1 MRECRFSGIPAA
13 TRVLRKFAAEVTMK
27 AFRSRPSIM
36 SNRPDED
43 KKAELEICNLR
54 LSFGGVVAV
63 RDVDLTVHTGELMAV
78 IGPNGAGKTSLLN
91 CITGFYRPQQGKIIF
106 NGRDITHLHTHQ
118 LVGVGVGRT
127 FQNIELFPGMTVLAN
142 MTLAR
147 HIHCRY
153 SFWRS
158 CLFSP
163 KVREEEIRH
172 RQVLE
177 EIIDFLEMQSIR
189 KQTVGSLPY
198 GMMKRVELGRA
209 LALEPRLLI
218 LDEPF
223 AGMNLEEKEDMV
235 RFLLELNGR
244 WGLTMIL
251 VEHDMSIVMSI
262 SRRVM
267 VLNFGEKLGEGTPEE
282 INADPEV
289 IKAYLGDARTMD

>member
-1 MRECRFSGIPAA
+1 
-13 TRVLRKFAAEVTMK
+13 MK
-27 AFRSRPSIM
+27 AFRSRPTIM
-36 SNRPDED
+36 INRREED
-43 KKAELEICNLR
+43 KKAELAIQGLR
-54 LSFGGVVAV
+54 LSFGGVIAV
-63 RDVDLTVHTGELMAV
+63 KDVDLNAHTGELMAI

-91 CITGFYRPQQGKIIF
+91 CITGFYRAQQGKIIF
-106 NGRDITHLHTHQ
+106 NGKDITHLHTHE
-118 LVGVGVGRT
+118 LVGVGIGRT

-153 SFWRS
+153 SFIRS
-158 CLFSP
+158 CLYSGA
-163 KVREEEIRH
+163 VRKEEIRH

-189 KQTVGSLPY
+189 KKTVGSLPY

-223 AGMNLEEKEDMV
+223 AGMNMEEKEDMV
-235 RFLLELNGR
+235 RFLLELNQR

-262 SRRVM
+262 AQRIM
-267 VLNFGEKLGEGTPEE
+267 VLNFGEKLGEGSAEE
-282 INADPEV
+282 ISANPDV
-289 IKAYLGDARTMD
+289 IKAYLGEAEEL